1 MFKPYATVLKWL
13 VAIPIVRLKFPF
25 VILDHVISKCEDM
38 IEHQNDILE
47 LASKWLEEGREV
59 AFATVV
65 ATWGSS
71 PRPCGSQLVVDDKG
85 EFFGSVSGGCVEGA
99 VISEAR
105 EVMQTMKPKLLEF
118 SVSNEMAWDVGLA
131 CGGTVKIYVEPV
143 VAEG

>member
-1 MFKPYATVLKWL
+1 M
-13 VAIPIVRLKFPF
+13 PIVGLKFPF
-25 VILDHVISKCEDM
+25 SILVHVSSKCEDM
-38 IEHQNDILE
+38 IEQQNDILE

-71 PRPCGSQLVVDDKG
+71 PRPCGSQLVVDDRG

-105 EVMQTMKPKLLEF
+105 EVMQTMEAKLLEF

-143 VAEG
+143 VAES